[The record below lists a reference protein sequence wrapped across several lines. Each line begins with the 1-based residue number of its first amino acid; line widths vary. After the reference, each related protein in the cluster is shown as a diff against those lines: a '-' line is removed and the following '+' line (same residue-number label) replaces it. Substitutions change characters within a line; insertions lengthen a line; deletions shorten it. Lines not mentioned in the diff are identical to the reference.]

1 MSEICPV
8 CGLPKEIC
16 VCEKAAKEEQK
27 IVIYT
32 VVGKFKKKMSVISG
46 INPKE
51 VDTKQLLKKLKQRF
65 ACGGTIKN
73 NEIMLQGEHKEKL
86 KDFLITEGFRKDSIE
101 IK

>member
-8 CGLPKEIC
+8 CGLPKDIC
-16 VCEKAAKEEQK
+16 VCGNAVKEEQK

-32 VVGKFKKKMSVISG
+32 IVGRFKKKVSVISG
-46 INPKE
+46 IDNKE
-51 VDTKQLLKKLKQRF
+51 VDTKALLKKLKHTL

-73 NEIMLQGEHKEKL
+73 NELWLQGEHKVKI
-86 KDFLITEGFRKDSIE
+86 KDLLGEEGFKKEQIE

>member
-8 CGLPKEIC
+8 CGLPKDIC

-32 VVGKFKKKMSVISG
+32 TTGRFEKKITVISG
-46 INPKE
+46 IDNKN
-51 VDTKQLLKKLKQRF
+51 VSTKMLLKKLKQKL

-73 NEIMLQGEHKEKL
+73 NELWLQGEHKEKL
-86 KDFLITEGFRKDSIE
+86 KDLLIKEGFKKDQIE

>member
-8 CGLPKEIC
+8 CGLPKDIC
-16 VCEKAAKEEQK
+16 VCEKAVKEEQK

-32 VVGKFKKKMSVISG
+32 IIGRFKKKVSVISG
-46 INPKE
+46 VDNKK
-51 VDTKQLLKKLKQRF
+51 VDTKSLLKKLKRKL

-73 NEIMLQGEHKEKL
+73 NELWLQGEHKEKI
-86 KDFLITEGFRKDSIE
+86 KDFLAKEGFKKEQIE

>member
-16 VCEKAAKEEQK
+16 VCEKTVKEEQK
-27 IVIYT
+27 IVVYT
-32 VVGKFKKKMSVISG
+32 IVGRFNKKVSVISG
-46 INPKE
+46 IDNKK
-51 VDTKQLLKKLKQRF
+51 VDIKSLLKKLKQKL

-73 NEIMLQGEHKEKL
+73 NELWLQGEHKEKIKEL
-86 KDFLITEGFRKDSIE
+86 LVREGFKKEQIE